1 MSKIIP
7 KIATICACTA
17 CAEMTYRAYSPFIE
31 DTCVRKLLR
40 HVCFAMR
47 ATSSA
52 RLNPPVRFKGH
63 LHVGEA
69 ILEIV
74 SKLSLRC
81 SWSFRQSSEMLPSSQ
96 HRVARLLGIHSQAQL
111 GQFSHLGV
119 GQHPASCFCNG
130 LQASNLKFIAV
141 PTLSGGEEVCKC
153 TFPAQ
158 TLGMKSRHGALCFS
172 SNVTS
177 VTVLT
182 RYICSMSLMHDGVTV
197 DNMWRTPG
205 RTLIRGVQSKL
216 LCAPLTLSSLI
227 QCKPRASKSKAN
239 SSNHGTIAATQPCL
253 RTRWSLL

>member
-1 MSKIIP
+1 MELQ
-7 KIATICACTA
+7 A
-17 CAEMTYRAYSPFIE
+17 
-31 DTCVRKLLR
+31 KLGN
-40 HVCFAMR
+40 A
-47 ATSSA
+47 
-52 RLNPPVRFKGH
+52 
-63 LHVGEA
+63 
-69 ILEIV
+69 
-74 SKLSLRC
+74 SLITD
-81 SWSFRQSSEMLPSSQ
+81 
-96 HRVARLLGIHSQAQL
+96 RVARLLGIHSQAQL

-141 PTLSGGEEVCKC
+141 PALSGGEEVCKC

-182 RYICSMSLMHDGVTV
+182 RYSCSMSLMHDGVTV

-216 LCAPLTLSSLI
+216 LCTPLTLSSLI